1 MLKNNLNHILKSYLI
16 SFGLSFFMP
25 KNIFVFYSSLI
36 KRLSYP
42 HQLANF
48 IWFKG
53 QNCKFGITIQS
64 GFDSIAAVKTL
75 LLPSYPFSLFCYRG
89 FILGLPNQLAGHET
103 SMIYSFVNFNESC
116 TVVLQ
121 YLY

>member
-1 MLKNNLNHILKSYLI
+1 M
-16 SFGLSFFMP
+16 
-25 KNIFVFYSSLI
+25 IFLLFYSSLI

-42 HQLANF
+42 HHLANF
-48 IWFKG
+48 IWFKVIWFEG
-53 QNCKFGITIQS
+53 QNCKFSITIQS

-89 FILGLPNQLAGHET
+89 FILGLSNQLADHET

-116 TVVLQ
+116 TVALH